1 MPPEGVPGSLV
12 GAEEPVR
19 PHHAATVR
27 AGATVSVISIVWTM
41 VASSASVAIGA
52 AHSSVVLVAF
62 GCTGLLDAAGS
73 TALVVHF
80 RHTLR
85 HGEFSDRHEA
95 VALNIVT
102 VGLLVVALATAAE
115 SVHRLLDAPQSDH
128 AVVGTAVAAASAVV
142 LPVLAV
148 VKRRLGRRIPS
159 HALVADG
166 WLSLTG
172 GLLACVT
179 VVGTVMADRGLES
192 ADPAAALV
200 ISVAAAVIAVWL
212 RREARTSD

>member
-1 MPPEGVPGSLV
+1 MGMPMGERHS
-12 GAEEPVR
+12 EN
-19 PHHAATVR
+19 VR
-27 AGATVSVISIVWTM
+27 AGMAVSAFSIAWTVVTSSVSVAVGLS
-41 VASSASVAIGA
+41 
-52 AHSSVVLVAF
+52 HSSLVLVAF

-73 TALVVHF
+73 VALVVHF

-95 VALNIVT
+95 IALNIVT
-102 VGLLVVALATAAE
+102 LGLLLVALATAAE
-115 SVHRLLDAPQSDH
+115 SVRRLLDSHP
-128 AVVGTAVAAASAVV
+128 VGHTTVGSVVAAASAVV
-142 LPVLAV
+142 LSALSV

-179 VVGTVMADRGLES
+179 VVGTVLAGHGVTW
-192 ADPAAALV
+192 ADPSAALAIAAA
-200 ISVAAAVIAVWL
+200 ATVIALWL
-212 RREARTSD
+212 RREAGASD